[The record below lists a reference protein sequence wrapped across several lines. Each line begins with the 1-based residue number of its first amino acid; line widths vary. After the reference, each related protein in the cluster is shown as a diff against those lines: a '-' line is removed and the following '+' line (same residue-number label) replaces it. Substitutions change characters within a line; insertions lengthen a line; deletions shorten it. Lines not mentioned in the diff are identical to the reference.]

1 MRKGAIASGILHLL
15 LIAILVFGL
24 PQFARPLPEPE
35 IISVEIVDVITE
47 RANPAP
53 PKRVQTPVPPAPT
66 SKPLPPSE
74 TVRETPPPPSVTP
87 PTPEPPVPTPPKPP
101 TPQSKPAPPQV
112 AQDVPPP
119 DPVQSQVPEP
129 TPPKPEKPTPEK
141 PKEPE
146 KPKPP
151 EKPKEPE
158 KPKPAKPK
166 PTKPTEQKPD
176 VLSDLDALLND
187 RSTEKPGAPP
197 PPNAQ
202 ASDKP
207 NRETQNNNNPS
218 KPLSNSEKGAI
229 IAQLQSC
236 WNYLP
241 GTMGE
246 ATQSIT
252 WRVQYDR
259 SGVLMSE
266 PTMVRGSGQGTP
278 SFRQFADRTFRAIK
292 NQKCNPL
299 KNLPANKYETW
310 ADMEITFT
318 PGGVVFGG

>member
-1 MRKGAIASGILHLL
+1 MRQGAIASGIFHLL

-24 PQFARPLPEPE
+24 PELARPLPEPE
-35 IISVEIVDVITE
+35 VISVEIVDVITD

-53 PKRVQTPVPPAPT
+53 PKRVETPVPPAPT
-66 SKPLPPSE
+66 SKPLPPAE

-87 PTPEPPVPTPPKPP
+87 PTPEPPEPTPPKPP
-101 TPQSKPAPPQV
+101 APAAKPAPPQL

-146 KPKPP
+146 KPKP

-158 KPKPAKPK
+158 KPKPPAKPK

-197 PPNAQ
+197 PKATP
-202 ASDKP
+202 SDKP
-207 NRETQNNNNPS
+207 NKETENNNNPS
-218 KPLSNSEKGAI
+218 LPLSSSEVSKI
-229 IAQLQSC
+229 VSQLRAC
-236 WNYLP
+236 RRVDP
-241 GTMGE
+241 GS
-246 ATQSIT
+246 TQYAGSSVT
-252 WRVQYDR
+252 FRVRYDR
-259 SGVLMSE
+259 SGVMI
-266 PTMVRGSGQGTP
+266 GSPEFVGGTGAGSDPKSSFWRDAYNVFLKP
-278 SFRQFADRTFRAIK
+278 S
-292 NQKCNPL
+292 CNPL
-299 KNLPANKYETW
+299 KNLNPDKYDRW
-310 ADMEITFT
+310 QYLEITFT
-318 PGGVVFGG
+318 PGEVGLGT

>member
-15 LIAILVFGL
+15 LIALLVFGL
-24 PQFARPLPEPE
+24 PQLARPLPEPE

-87 PTPEPPVPTPPKPP
+87 PTPEPPTPTPPKPP

-197 PPNAQ
+197 PKAE

-207 NRETQNNNNPS
+207 NKETQNNNDPS
-218 KPLSNSEKGAI
+218 KPLSSSEVSKI
-229 IAQLQSC
+229 VQQLQSC
-236 WNYLP
+236 RRVDP
-241 GTMGE
+241 GSTAFAGS
-246 ATQSIT
+246 TVIF
-252 WRVQYDR
+252 RVRYDR
-259 SGVLMSE
+259 TGVMIGNPEFVSG
-266 PTMVRGSGQGTP
+266 TGAGSDRYSSFFRDAYTAFFKP
-278 SFRQFADRTFRAIK
+278 S
-292 NQKCNPL
+292 CNPL
-299 KNLPANKYETW
+299 KNLNPEKYARW
-310 ADMEITFT
+310 QYLEIVFT
-318 PGGVVFGG
+318 PGDVGVGG

>member
-15 LIAILVFGL
+15 LIALLVFGL
-24 PQFARPLPEPE
+24 PQLARPLPEPE

-53 PKRVQTPVPPAPT
+53 PKRVETPVPPAPT

-207 NRETQNNNNPS
+207 NRETENNNNPGL
-218 KPLSNSEKGAI
+218 PLSNSEIGAI
-229 IAQLQSC
+229 VAQVKPKFRVDAGLAGIASMSV
-236 WNYLP
+236 
-241 GTMGE
+241 TF
-246 ATQSIT
+246 
-252 WRVQYDR
+252 RVQYDR
-259 SGVLMSE
+259 TGTL
-266 PTMVRGSGQGTP
+266 RGDPLRIGGNGDLNDP
-278 SFRQFADRTFRAIK
+278 AYRSFCDKAHTAILK
-292 NQKCNPL
+292 SSPL
-299 KNLPANKYETW
+299 KGMPMDKYEAW
-310 ADMEITFT
+310 SDIEFTFT
-318 PGGVVFGG
+318 PGGIVGG